1 MANSERTRSDD
12 YGARSELKDETVQGL
27 TGVVTPTD
35 VDVQADDVARLTADA
50 VVANRL
56 YILPHRASRD
66 SIRRRFERI
75 DRTYE
80 EQAAEGW
87 TH

>member
-1 MANSERTRSDD
+1 M
-12 YGARSELKDETVQGL
+12 QGL
-27 TGVVTPTD
+27 TAVVTPTD
-35 VDVQADDVARLTADA
+35 VDVRPDDIARLSADA

-75 DRTYE
+75 DRTFD

-87 TH
+87 SSLSPVKPPSP

>member
-1 MANSERTRSDD
+1 
-12 YGARSELKDETVQGL
+12 
-27 TGVVTPTD
+27 
-35 VDVQADDVARLTADA
+35 
-50 VVANRL
+50 L

-75 DRTYE
+75 DRTFE
-80 EQAAEGW
+80 DQAAGGW

>member
-1 MANSERTRSDD
+1 M
-12 YGARSELKDETVQGL
+12 V
-27 TGVVTPTD
+27 PTD
-35 VDVQADDVARLTADA
+35 VDVAADDVARLTADA

-56 YILPHRASRD
+56 YILPHNAARQ

-75 DRTYE
+75 DRTFD